1 MSIEAMGRKS
11 TQAWTAVLRRTTR
24 IGVSVGLACGVVLL
38 CAGLASA
45 QQTEPLGMLTASQG
59 EVSISRPEP
68 PPGRVVK
75 VRAGAME
82 QLFAGDVVKT
92 GLNAKAKLLLSDE
105 SLITLGEG
113 SELEVTKALFEPAVG
128 RRSTTVR
135 LLHGLARSVVPPIAP
150 HPESRFTVETPTAVL
165 GVRGSEL
172 IVQVN
177 AETLAIC
184 AEGACDAQNADP
196 AIRVVVNMK
205 SGQYSIIRP
214 GEPPTDPSP
223 VSPALL
229 ERLRRLTTLIQEAS
243 LMKRDSGPPVPPQY
257 RRLTAEKFGLLPAE
271 FAQILRTLRKEADRR
286 ANPPAPH
293 QSLIEM
299 GPPFHQDPS
308 TIPEGPCVLT
318 KGDILVCP

>member
-1 MSIEAMGRKS
+1 MGRKS

-105 SLITLGEG
+105 SLITLGEE
-113 SELEVTKALFEPAVG
+113 SELEVTQALFEPAVG

-308 TIPEGPCVLT
+308 TIPEDPCVLT

>member
-1 MSIEAMGRKS
+1 MGTVHAKENWARVKRAKRVAAS
-11 TQAWTAVLRRTTR
+11 LVLA
-24 IGVSVGLACGVVLL
+24 GGVVLL

-45 QQTEPLGMLTASQG
+45 QQTQPLGMLTASQG
-59 EVSISRPEP
+59 EVSITRPEP
-68 PPGRVVK
+68 PPGQVVA

-82 QLFAGDVVKT
+82 QLFAGDVVRT
-92 GLNAKAKLLLSDE
+92 GLSAKAKLLLSDE
-105 SLITLGEG
+105 SLITLGEE
-113 SELEVTKALFEPAVG
+113 SELEVTRALFEPAVG

-184 AEGACDAQNADP
+184 AEGACDAQNRDP
-196 AIRVVVNMK
+196 AVKVVVNLK
-205 SGQYSIIRP
+205 ERQFSIIRP

-271 FAQILRTLRKEADRR
+271 FAQILRTLRKEDDRR

-308 TIPEGPCVLT
+308 TIPVDPLAGCFLG
-318 KGDILVCP
+318 KGGLVCP